1 MKAIYVVPNWS
12 KHNLKYTTVSLY
24 IPKSIPLEAMYIKSL
39 LKPEIVLEIIDANA
53 DDLSDDDLLKRI
65 KDSAADVMIFNTTV
79 NYILWRCP
87 PVDFEVPKHLM
98 QICAGVNM
106 KTIAIGPHAAADV
119 SEVLES
125 LKCDYVINGE
135 PEIALSKFLNS
146 NMQDMK
152 IEGLCTKEFQNGC
165 TQEIN
170 MTDLPIPDFDAVDM
184 TKYEIYSWSLDTIR
198 SLEEN
203 GRKGTILEFSR
214 GCIFHCPYCFRKKFR
229 NTFRLKSLEQIEKE
243 IVAVKEKGIS
253 YIYFIDEIFNVDKD
267 IWRELLA
274 ILKREGV
281 TYGCQARPDIMT
293 YEMIDLMKES
303 GCVYIEYGVESF
315 APEVLKAIN
324 KSVDKQRLIR
334 ILAYSYQQFGKEN
347 VELGMINFFAED
359 IMKVL
364 NLNGDG
370 KWNSKVLRPYPDTF
384 IGDKIYELYNI
395 TEKKWEFLV
404 RYIWWLQIENYENYY
419 NIQHDLELKNQLLFG
434 DYEECKIRSYE
445 MISKYRNMSAL

>member
-1 MKAIYVVPNWS
+1 MCI
-12 KHNLKYTTVSLY
+12 
-24 IPKSIPLEAMYIKSL
+24 
-39 LKPEIVLEIIDANA
+39 
-53 DDLSDDDLLKRI
+53 R
-65 KDSAADVMIFNTTV
+65 DS
-79 NYILWRCP
+79 
-87 PVDFEVPKHLM
+87 
-98 QICAGVNM
+98 
-106 KTIAIGPHAAADV
+106 
-119 SEVLES
+119 
-125 LKCDYVINGE
+125 
-135 PEIALSKFLNS
+135 
-146 NMQDMK
+146 
-152 IEGLCTKEFQNGC
+152 
-165 TQEIN
+165 
-170 MTDLPIPDFDAVDM
+170 
-184 TKYEIYSWSLDTIR
+184 
-198 SLEEN
+198 
-203 GRKGTILEFSR
+203 
-214 GCIFHCPYCFRKKFR
+214 
-229 NTFRLKSLEQIEKE
+229 
-243 IVAVKEKGIS
+243 S

-324 KSVDKQRLIR
+324 KSVDKQRLLR

-434 DYEECKIRSYE
+434 DYEECKICSYE